1 MNVNINDIKNGMT
14 LILEGK
20 LVTIVDF
27 QHVKPGKGPAFV
39 RIKYRDLR
47 TGSTIEDTFN
57 TNLKLE
63 KAHVEKMQMQFLYK
77 ENDNYVFMNT
87 NDYSQMEVS
96 SSIIG
101 DDAKFLKEGLV
112 IEIQMYEGE
121 ILGIAGL
128 DGSGRT
134 ETLETIFGI
143 ATRKSGTI
151 KLDGKQVSNKNAQ
164 DSIKNGFALLT
175 EERRAT
181 GIFGILN
188 IRENTVISSLKRHK
202 KGFYLSEKSMKEDTQ
217 KYIDA
222 LRTKTPSQ
230 ETKIRALSG
239 GNQQKVILGR
249 WLLTDP
255 EVLLLDEPTRGID
268 VGAKYEIYQLII
280 DLANRGKVVIVVS
293 SEMPELL
300 GICDRIM
307 VMSGGRLAGEI
318 DAEEATQELI
328 MTYAAKYV

>member
-1 MNVNINDIKNGMT
+1 MINVNDIKNGMT

-121 ILGIAGL
+121 ILGIVL
-128 DGSGRT
+128 PEKIDYKVT
-134 ETLETIFGI
+134 ETTDAVKGNTTNNAMKDATIESGYTIKVPMFISEGETII
-143 ATRKSGTI
+143 ISTK
-151 KLDGKQVSNKNAQ
+151 DGKYVS
-164 DSIKNGFALLT
+164 
-175 EERRAT
+175 RA
-181 GIFGILN
+181 
-188 IRENTVISSLKRHK
+188 
-202 KGFYLSEKSMKEDTQ
+202 
-217 KYIDA
+217 
-222 LRTKTPSQ
+222 
-230 ETKIRALSG
+230 
-239 GNQQKVILGR
+239 
-249 WLLTDP
+249 
-255 EVLLLDEPTRGID
+255 
-268 VGAKYEIYQLII
+268 
-280 DLANRGKVVIVVS
+280 
-293 SEMPELL
+293 
-300 GICDRIM
+300 
-307 VMSGGRLAGEI
+307 
-318 DAEEATQELI
+318 
-328 MTYAAKYV
+328 

>member
-77 ENDNYVFMNT
+77 ENDNYIFMNT

-121 ILGIAGL
+121 ILGIVL
-128 DGSGRT
+128 PEKIDYKVT
-134 ETLETIFGI
+134 ETTDAVKGNTTNNAMKDATIESGYTIKVPMFISEGETII
-143 ATRKSGTI
+143 VSTK
-151 KLDGKQVSNKNAQ
+151 DGKYVS
-164 DSIKNGFALLT
+164 
-175 EERRAT
+175 RA
-181 GIFGILN
+181 
-188 IRENTVISSLKRHK
+188 
-202 KGFYLSEKSMKEDTQ
+202 
-217 KYIDA
+217 
-222 LRTKTPSQ
+222 
-230 ETKIRALSG
+230 
-239 GNQQKVILGR
+239 
-249 WLLTDP
+249 
-255 EVLLLDEPTRGID
+255 
-268 VGAKYEIYQLII
+268 
-280 DLANRGKVVIVVS
+280 
-293 SEMPELL
+293 
-300 GICDRIM
+300 
-307 VMSGGRLAGEI
+307 
-318 DAEEATQELI
+318 
-328 MTYAAKYV
+328 